1 MMLWLTSTSQ
11 VLLSLTKVKSMSA
24 FIEGFLVAFLAG
36 TVAGITVGWVNR
48 KILKFKKMRRS
59 GRVRANNRPAS
70 PSNNNSNNTNAS
82 HISYDPPNESR
93 APIDTD

>member
-1 MMLWLTSTSQ
+1 
-11 VLLSLTKVKSMSA
+11 MSA

-59 GRVRANNRPAS
+59 GRVRANSRPAS
-70 PSNNNSNNTNAS
+70 PSNNSNNSNAS
-82 HISYDPPNESR
+82 NNSHDPPNVSQV
-93 APIDTD
+93 PIDAD